1 MQVKSDMCVAV
12 PGRIISM
19 SVGRGPSRP
28 AQVVFPDGSHR
39 EVDLALLPG
48 ASVGEY
54 VVVHSGFAVA
64 KVSEQSALESY
75 RLFEE
80 PPAT

>member
-1 MQVKSDMCVAV
+1 MCVAI
-12 PGRIISM
+12 PGRIISV
-19 SVGRGPSRP
+19 SGGDGASRP

-48 ASVGEY
+48 SSIGEY

-64 KVSEQSALESY
+64 KVSEQSARESY
-75 RLFEE
+75 RLFGDA
-80 PPAT
+80 PKT

>member
-1 MQVKSDMCVAV
+1 MEARSDMCVAV
-12 PGRIISM
+12 PGRITAL
-19 SVGRGPSRP
+19 GAGPGPTRP

-39 EVDLALLPG
+39 EVDLAILPD

-80 PPAT
+80 PPSA